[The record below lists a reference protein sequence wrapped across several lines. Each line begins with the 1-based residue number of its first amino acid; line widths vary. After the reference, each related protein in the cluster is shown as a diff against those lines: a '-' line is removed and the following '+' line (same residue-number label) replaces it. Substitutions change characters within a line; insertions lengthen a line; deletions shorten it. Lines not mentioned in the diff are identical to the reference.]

1 MEENFIKKLNDFLYN
16 NVQNSSLSVGLLAT
30 SMFMSR
36 ATLYRKIKSL
46 TDLTPNELI
55 NGVRLKQAA
64 ELLKSADY
72 KVFEIAKM
80 VGFNSQS
87 SFGKVFA
94 KHFKM
99 TPTEYQRLNKKVGV
113 PNRSSMPPRYFQNSE
128 KSKSAYNLL

>member
-1 MEENFIKKLNDFLYN
+1 MEENFIKKLNDYLYN
-16 NVQNSSLSVGLLAT
+16 NVQNSSLSVGLLAA

-55 NGVRLKQAA
+55 NGARLKQAA
-64 ELLKSADY
+64 ELLRSADY

-87 SFGKVFA
+87 SFGKVFI

-99 TPTEYQRLNKKVGV
+99 TPTEYQRLNKKMGMQ
-113 PNRSSMPPRYFQNSE
+113 NRSSMPSRYFQNSE
-128 KSKSAYNLL
+128 KSKRAYNLL